1 MSAAKVAPI
10 PQDDVVSV
18 AETTAECDSEEAELT
33 KMSTAEVMAAA
44 VAAVEK
50 DGQRKRR
57 FSVSETPT
65 RLMQKHG
72 LMTPSGAQ
80 ARDEEWSAVKVKYN
94 FVRQSS
100 LDDLVKF
107 RPRRKSKVE
116 RWGDGIPKGGHESLD
131 YDEAEKDQ
139 LRAVAELPAELAA
152 TISARKG
159 YLTGA
164 LLVAIGLSAG
174 SIAYVM
180 TRAISYFSELKWD
193 WVQESVTEGNL
204 FEGWLKLIGFS
215 APLALLAA
223 LLTYWCPD
231 AAGSG
236 IPYVKSYLNGNGL
249 KLASFST
256 LVVKVVGISCM
267 VICGVPVGRE
277 GPMVHSGAVVAAVL
291 TRVWAHLVHW
301 HLRMPFKNTDSA
313 GAHGRHERLLRA
325 AWTAGGYDNDRDRR
339 NFVSMGAAAGVAA
352 AFNAPIG
359 GILFSLEEVSSF
371 WDQQLT
377 WTTFLAAAVAAFTV
391 NYWSSGMHGT
401 FADGGLVLFASGE
414 ESTTYELWE
423 LIPFTLMGVLCGAV
437 GALFN
442 DVNRRITLRRKALLG
457 ARPKLRVL
465 EAVATVML
473 VVSVYYWAAE
483 AYGCTAAPDAA
494 ASSGGGGGAR
504 RLSGAA
510 SLHAARYTCAGSG
523 SSGSSGASGGGD
535 GDGDGGGGGDGG
547 EMNEMATLLLQPMEA
562 AVVQLFTRGTPGY
575 FTLGTL
581 AVFVPLY
588 FASAVFT
595 YGIAV
600 PSGLFIPCMMMGAG
614 TGRFCGEAMR
624 AVGLSSVD
632 PGVYALVGAAG
643 MLGGVTRM
651 TISLAVILVEVSND
665 IQLLLPIMLAILL
678 AKAVGDRFTRS
689 LYDIHILLSG
699 ATLLAVE
706 PTPHSTS
713 YLLTARSLLEHR
725 QASQSGA
732 SGGAS
737 GGGASSGRAS
747 GRGPPLK
754 TVTEAETLRRLS
766 DLLDGC
772 THHAF
777 PVISE
782 QSGGFAG
789 LIGRTKLEAL
799 VAQVLLPLP
808 TTLQVLLPLSSGAY
822 TPPPVVAQA
831 EADGARRRQRIDLRP
846 HYDHAPYTVHE
857 LLPLYRVSRLFMSMG
872 LRHLCVLDGSSA
884 VVGIITRKDLATL
897 PTSLT
902 GDGDSHLNASKHG
915 ATTMK
920 RMLDARH
927 QASHAKV
934 AGLRSRRMSDPGVLN
949 RHTSEPNVLS
959 QTPPGRR
966 PGHSNPGAQTPPG
979 LSPHSSKLDVLS
991 KDLAHVDR
999 GPNETFN
1006 EKQIRKQRRPSQA
1019 QLRLMKRRASV

>member
-1 MSAAKVAPI
+1 MSPPKVRPF
-10 PQDDVVSV
+10 PLGDDASV
-18 AETTAECDSEEAELT
+18 ADTCSADSEQAELA

-44 VAAVEK
+44 VAAVEHDK
-50 DGQRKRR
+50 KKKRR

-72 LMTPSGAQ
+72 LMTPAGARV
-80 ARDEEWSAVKVKYN
+80 RDGEWSPVKVRYS
-94 FVRQSS
+94 FVRKSS
-100 LDDLVKF
+100 LDDFVKLQ
-107 RPRRKSKVE
+107 PRKPSKVE
-116 RWGDGIPKGGHESLD
+116 RWGDGIPKGSHESLD

-139 LRAVAELPAELAA
+139 LRAVAELPMELAS
-152 TISARKG
+152 TIAARKG

-180 TRAISYFSELKWD
+180 TRAISYFSDLKWEF
-193 WVQESVTEGNL
+193 VQESVDEGNIL
-204 FEGWLKLIGFS
+204 MGWLKLMGFC
-215 APLALLAA
+215 APPALLAA
-223 LLTYWCPD
+223 LLTYACPD

-301 HLRMPFKNTDSA
+301 HLRTPYKNTDNA
-313 GAHGRHERLLRA
+313 VAHGRHERLLRA

-377 WTTFLAAAVAAFTV
+377 WTTFLAAAVAAYTV
-391 NYWSSGMHGT
+391 NYWSSGIHGT

-414 ESTTYELWE
+414 ESTTYQVWE
-423 LIPFTLMGVLCGAV
+423 LIPFTLMGVICGAV

-442 DVNRRITLRRKALLG
+442 ETNRLITLRRKALLG
-457 ARPKLRVL
+457 SRPKLRVL
-465 EAVATVML
+465 EAVATVCL
-473 VVSVYYWAAE
+473 VVSVYYWVAE
-483 AYGCTAAPDAA
+483 AYGCTDAPDAA
-494 ASSGGGGGAR
+494 SSGAR

-510 SLHAARYTCAGSG
+510 SLHVARHTCPGAGSG
-523 SSGSSGASGGGD
+523 GADEGGSS
-535 GDGDGGGGGDGG
+535 GGGGGGG
-547 EMNEMATLLLQPMEA
+547 AMNEMATLLLQPMEG
-562 AVVQLFTRGTPGY
+562 AVVQLFTRGTAGY
-575 FTLGTL
+575 ITIPTL
-581 AVFVPLY
+581 AAFVPLF

-614 TGRFCGEAMR
+614 LGRLSGELIRAMGSN
-624 AVGLSSVD
+624 AAD

-651 TISLAVILVEVSND
+651 TVSLAVILVEVSND

-699 ATLLAVE
+699 ATLLAIE

-713 YLLTARSLLEHR
+713 YLLTARTLLEHR
-725 QASQSGA
+725 GQA
-732 SGGAS
+732 
-737 GGGASSGRAS
+737 SGRAS
-747 GRGPPLK
+747 GRRKSLK

-766 DLLDGC
+766 DLLN
-772 THHAF
+772 TTNHHAF

-782 QSGGFAG
+782 QSGSFAG
-789 LIGRTKLEAL
+789 LIGRNKLEAL
-799 VAQVLLPLP
+799 
-808 TTLQVLLPLSSGAY
+808 
-822 TPPPVVAQA
+822 VAQA
-831 EADGARRRQRIDLRP
+831 EADGARRRQRIDLRC

-872 LRHLCVLDGSSA
+872 LRHLCVLDGSSR

-897 PTSLT
+897 PTSY
-902 GDGDSHLNASKHG
+902 GDDESHLNASKHG
-915 ATTMK
+915 ATVMK

-927 QASHAKV
+927 QASHAQV
-934 AGLRSRRMSDPGVLN
+934 ARNRRRMSDPGVMP
-949 RHTSEPNVLS
+949 RTTSEPNGLVA
-959 QTPPGRR
+959 TPPTLR
-966 PGHSNPGAQTPPG
+966 PVASNGSGNTSANQLAKELTR
-979 LSPHSSKLDVLS
+979 LS
-991 KDLAHVDR
+991 KGNTDS
-999 GPNETFN
+999 FN
-1006 EKQIRKQRRPSQA
+1006 ERRLGKSQPTQA
-1019 QLRLMKRRASV
+1019 KLRLMKRRASV